1 MSAHIATTAA
11 LVVSIGLAGI
21 GLSKWSARR
30 IEAQFAD
37 WAPATHTYRWNS
49 WDTVA
54 IALVGIAGAV
64 VIIACGAPV

>member
-30 IEAQFAD
+30 IDAQFSD
-37 WAPATHTYRWNS
+37 GAPQVKTYEWNS
-49 WDTVA
+49 VDTIA
-54 IALVGIAGAV
+54 IALVGSVGAFV
-64 VIIACGAPV
+64 LIVCGVPT

>member
-37 WAPATHTYRWNS
+37 AAPPVKTYEWNS
-49 WDTVA
+49 VDTIA
-54 IALVGIAGAV
+54 IALVGVIGAAV
-64 VIIACGAPV
+64 LVACGVPT